1 MKADVLAVEICF
13 SLAAVPIR
21 GEGIV
26 RAETNQKSLRAVLL
40 RCQGLPFL
48 SSCRSNLWVCGI
60 CFFFHFFAR
69 FLQSTFPDLHTRG
82 LFHTYHGILGKE
94 RRLGYYLGGVVF
106 SLY

>member
-40 RCQGLPFL
+40 RCQGLPFSIEL
-48 SSCRSNLWVCGI
+48 SVKLMGLWYLFFSFFSLRGFSNRHSRI
-60 CFFFHFFAR
+60 
-69 FLQSTFPDLHTRG
+69 
-82 LFHTYHGILGKE
+82 YILGACFIPIMEYWE
-94 RRLGYYLGGVVF
+94 RSGA
-106 SLY
+106 